1 MKLTLEYLKQRHEY
15 WKYRLDLR
23 DIWDHYKFKSVE
35 IVLRKQSKFYD
46 GMFCRTFIRSN
57 TRLKMTSGIN
67 GCYYDRICIYQNK
80 PEYTTRE
87 IDDTL
92 VHEMIHQY
100 IFQNDLPDTS
110 THGRLFKDFMQ
121 RINEAFPQELKISIY
136 DEAPI
141 LKGPGTKTHKLI
153 LLWMKDGECYC
164 CKINP
169 SKVPLFVKLIE
180 KNQIAWKL
188 KGYLLCESN
197 DMYFDDIPAC
207 RKYLHG
213 LPISLPEL
221 RELFNECNIKR
232 I

>member
-100 IFQNDLPDTS
+100 IS
-110 THGRLFKDFMQ
+110 SIH
-121 RINEAFPQELKISIY
+121 IS
-136 DEAPI
+136 ERFA
-141 LKGPGTKTHKLI
+141 GHKHTWQI
-153 LLWMKDGECYC
+153 VQGFYA
-164 CKINP
+164 
-169 SKVPLFVKLIE
+169 
-180 KNQIAWKL
+180 KNQRGFSTRA
-188 KGYLLCESN
+188 EN
-197 DMYFDDIPAC
+197 
-207 RKYLHG
+207 LH
-213 LPISLPEL
+213 L
-221 RELFNECNIKR
+221 
-232 I
+232 

>member
-1 MKLTLEYLKQRHEY
+1 MELSVEYLMQRHAY
-15 WKYRLDLR
+15 WIERLADAGIWEADKFKPVELVVRGRCKSYFGLFHRKWVKDNVCRRLR
-23 DIWDHYKFKSVE
+23 DRLIIYRKSA
-35 IVLRKQSKFYD
+35 D
-46 GMFCRTFIRSN
+46 
-57 TRLKMTSGIN
+57 MTV
-67 GCYYDRICIYQNK
+67 K
-80 PEYTTRE
+80 E
-87 IDDTL
+87 IDDIL

-136 DEAPI
+136 GESPI

-169 SKVPLFVKLIE
+169 SKITMFVNYLKQSALSSTSYI
-180 KNQIAWKL
+180 
-188 KGYLLCESN
+188 KGYLMCESN

-213 LPISLPEL
+213 LPMSLPEL
-221 RELFNECNIKR
+221 RELCKECNVHR